1 MKSWKYIF
9 EKNSKITNEK
19 QTMKIKN
26 EDEWK
31 NFHLKG
37 NNAMKTTQ
45 VRIITTHDNNK
56 KIWR

>member
-1 MKSWKYIF
+1 
-9 EKNSKITNEK
+9 
-19 QTMKIKN
+19 MKIKN

-37 NNAMKTTQ
+37 NNVRKTTQ

-56 KIWR
+56 